1 MRNTQVGGQ
10 AVIEGVMMRGVKGT
24 ATAVRKPDG
33 KIQVEFEKRLPIT
46 KKNKILSV
54 PIIRGFASLIDSLMI
69 GLKSLNFSASFYE
82 EDDEPSKFEKWFNE
96 RFKEKGDNIIL
107 GFTLFIS
114 ILLSVALF
122 FLLPTALTSLFKK
135 AGLGVLWLNLIEAL
149 IRIIIFLS
157 YIYFIGRMEDINRV
171 YEYHGAEHKTIFC
184 YENEEEL
191 TVENVKKYPRLHP
204 RCGTNFLFLVMI
216 VSIVI
221 FSFTG
226 WESLWQ
232 RLLWRIVLLPLVS
245 GVTFEIIKWMGK
257 SQSKLAGIFAAPGLK
272 LQLLTTREP
281 DDSQIEV
288 AIEALKSAEGIK
300 ETIGSLLDKGSKDLN
315 NAGVESYLL
324 DSQLLLGK
332 VISREKI
339 YLITHRE
346 EEIDRDHCEEY
357 FELIEMR
364 KKKMPIKYILEK
376 CEFMGIDF
384 FIKPG
389 VLIPRPDTEIL
400 VEKVLECIEEDSQLS
415 LCDVCC
421 GSGAIGV
428 SLAYYRNNIKVHCI
442 DISEVAGEVT
452 QRNIEKFALYPRVK
466 FIKSDLLEEALINK
480 ESYDIIVSNPPYIR
494 EAVMDT
500 LMEDVKNYEPHIAL
514 NGGIDGLD
522 FYRKITMQSVNLL
535 KKGGILAY
543 EIGHDQREEVIKIL
557 KENGFSNI
565 RSFTDLAGNSRVVM
579 GEVP

>member
-10 AVIEGVMMRGVKGT
+10 AVMEGVMMRGVKGT

-33 KIQVEFEKRLPIT
+33 KIQVQFEERMPLA
-46 KKNKILSV
+46 KKNKFLSL
-54 PIIRGFASLIDSLMI
+54 PIIRGFVSLIDSLAI
-69 GLKSLNFSASFYE
+69 GIRSLNFSASFFE
-82 EDDEPSKFEKWFNE
+82 EEGEPSKFDRWFSEK
-96 RFKEKGDNIIL
+96 FKEKGDNIIL

-122 FLLPTALTSLFKK
+122 FLLPTALTSLFKR
-135 AGLGVLWLNLIEAL
+135 AGLGVIWLNVIEAL
-149 IRIIIFLS
+149 IRIGIFLS
-157 YIYFIGRMEDINRV
+157 YIYFIGRMEDIHRV

-216 VSIVI
+216 VSIAI

-232 RLLWRIVLLPLVS
+232 RVIWRIVLLPLVS

-257 SQSKLAGIFAAPGLK
+257 SESNLARVFAAPGLK

-300 ETIGSLLDKGSKDLN
+300 ETIGSLLARGNKILN
-315 NAGVESYLL
+315 EAGIESYIL

-332 VISREKI
+332 AINKDKLYI
-339 YLITHRE
+339 ITHRE
-346 EEIDRDHCEEY
+346 EKVDKEYCETYLE
-357 FELIEMR
+357 FIEMR
-364 KKKMPIKYILEK
+364 KNKMPIKYILRK
-376 CEFMGIDF
+376 CEFMGMDL

-400 VEKVLECIEEDSQLS
+400 VEKVLQCIDEDSQFKV
-415 LCDVCC
+415 CDLCC
-421 GSGAIGV
+421 GSGAIGI
-428 SLAYYRNNIKVHCI
+428 SLAYFRKNINVHCI
-442 DISEVAGEVT
+442 DISKDAEEVT
-452 QRNIEKFALYPRVK
+452 KTNIDNYNLYPRVN
-466 FIKSDLLEEALINK
+466 FINSDLLEEPLKNN
-480 ESYDIIVSNPPYIR
+480 ETYDIIISNPPYIK
-494 EAVMDT
+494 EEVIDT
-500 LMEDVKNYEPHIAL
+500 LMEDVKNYEPHLAL
-514 NGGIDGLD
+514 NGGGDGLD
-522 FYRKITMQSVNLL
+522 FYRKITKEAVNLL
-535 KKGGILAY
+535 KAGGILAY
-543 EIGHDQREEVIKIL
+543 EIGHDQRDEVMNILEENAFI
-557 KENGFSNI
+557 NI
-565 RSFTDLAGNSRVVM
+565 SCFKDLAGNPRVIM
-579 GEVP
+579 GYKP